1 MVLTM
6 LISNSHLSIRAL
18 RMEDKDILV
27 KWMSNPTVL
36 QYYQGRDEPLDMEK
50 VTEIFYDPDTEDVQ
64 CIIEYE
70 GVPIGYIQ
78 YYVLDEESRQTYG
91 YQDADEIIYGMDQ
104 FIGKPEY
111 WNRGIGTLLIQTMT
125 TFLIQQ
131 KQAHRIAMD
140 PQTWNIRALHCY
152 EKCGFQKVK
161 LLPKHEWHEGQYR
174 DCWLIEYKR

>member
-78 YYVLDEESRQTYG
+78 YYLLDEESRQAYG

-104 FIGKPEY
+104 FIGEPEY
-111 WNRGIGTLLIQTMT
+111 WNRGIGTLLIQTMI
-125 TFLIQQ
+125 TFLTQQ
-131 KQAHRIAMD
+131 
-140 PQTWNIRALHCY
+140 
-152 EKCGFQKVK
+152 
-161 LLPKHEWHEGQYR
+161 KHEWHEGQYR

>member
-1 MVLTM
+1 MVVTM

-70 GVPIGYIQ
+70 DVPIGYIQ
-78 YYVLDEESRQTYG
+78 YYVLDEESRQAYG

-104 FIGKPEY
+104 FIGEPEY
-111 WNRGIGTLLIQTMT
+111 WNRGIGTLLIQTMI
-125 TFLIQQ
+125 TFLTRKNKPTVSQWTLR
-131 KQAHRIAMD
+131 HG
-140 PQTWNIRALHCY
+140 IREHCIVM
-152 EKCGFQKVK
+152 KNVDSKK
-161 LLPKHEWHEGQYR
+161 
-174 DCWLIEYKR
+174 

>member
-50 VTEIFYDPDTEDVQ
+50 VTKIFYDPDTEDVQ
-64 CIIEYE
+64 SIIEYE

-78 YYVLDEESRQTYG
+78 YYLLDEESRQTYG
-91 YQDADEIIYGMDQ
+91 YQNADEIIYGMDQ
-104 FIGKPEY
+104 FIGEPEY
-111 WNRGIGTLLIQTMT
+111 WNRGIGTLLIQTMIT
-125 TFLIQQ
+125 S
-131 KQAHRIAMD
+131 
-140 PQTWNIRALHCY
+140 
-152 EKCGFQKVK
+152 
-161 LLPKHEWHEGQYR
+161 
-174 DCWLIEYKR
+174 